1 MMVENGISLSFQS
14 LFLFIINECVSLYV
28 KGHLIRFPEICLF
41 IFFLHFS
48 VGLLV
53 FFLIISRSFL
63 NMTDVITMSMT

>member
-1 MMVENGISLSFQS
+1 MVFHCSFNLYFSLLLMSVS
-14 LFLFIINECVSLYV
+14 ISLYV
-28 KGHLIRFPEICLF
+28 KGHLIHFPEICPF

-63 NMTDVITMSMT
+63 NITDVITMSMT